1 MPYNT
6 YFINDE
12 GQTVPVSA
20 SNPLPV
26 AGVSGG
32 SVNLNA
38 EAPLAYDAETET
50 LSIDDSGYAAA
61 SHTHEEYAPVSH
73 THEEYAAVSH
83 THAAGDITSGTFS
96 AARIPTLATSKVSG
110 LQAILDD
117 FEARIA
123 ALETPEA

>member
-61 SHTHEEYAPVSH
+61 SHTH
-73 THEEYAAVSH
+73 
-83 THAAGDITSGTFS
+83 AAGDITSGTFS

>member
-61 SHTHEEYAPVSH
+61 SHTHEEYA
-73 THEEYAAVSH
+73 AASH